1 MTQIVPGAPV
11 FQKLGAGH
19 YPFSAF
25 AWYDAGYPF
34 PAGAAV
40 RATRPER
47 KSQNAPML
55 PKFKNEPLT
64 DFSVPQNRAAFEAA
78 LATVKSE
85 IGRSY
90 PLVIGGEQVWTD
102 DVIESTNPS
111 RPDEVV
117 GQFGRADTTHAERAV
132 ECAVAAFDS
141 WKRVPAADRARFLT
155 SAAAEMRRRKHE
167 FSAVMVL
174 EVGKTWN
181 EADADTS
188 EAIDFLE
195 YYARQMLKLAD
206 SSGLLVDIPGEDI
219 ALEYIGLGVGVIIP
233 PWNFPNAIMAGM
245 TAAAIVAGNTAI
257 LKPASQSPWIAYKFC
272 ELMWNQGLPPGVL
285 NFMTGPGAVAGSYLV
300 EHPQVRFIAFT
311 GSKEVGLDIYEKSA
325 RVAPGQKWLKR
336 ATVLEMGGKDAI
348 IVDETADL
356 ESAAK
361 GIVQSAFGFQGQ
373 KCSAGSRAIIID
385 AVYDEVER
393 RIVELTNK
401 LKIGQPDSPET
412 DLGPVCGPGAYR
424 DILQYIEIGKGEG
437 ELLTGGGPVENAEGG
452 YFIAPT
458 VFGDVD
464 GYARVAQEEI
474 FGPVLAL
481 VRVRDYDEALEV
493 ANSTEYG
500 LTGAVYSRNR
510 ERLERARD
518 EFHVGNL
525 YFNRKCTGAF
535 VGAHPFGGFN
545 MSGTDSKAGGP
556 DYLLHFTQAK
566 LVAEKL

>member
-1 MTQIVPGAPV
+1 
-11 FQKLGAGH
+11 
-19 YPFSAF
+19 
-25 AWYDAGYPF
+25 
-34 PAGAAV
+34 
-40 RATRPER
+40 
-47 KSQNAPML
+47 ML
-55 PKFKNEPLT
+55 PTFKNEPLT

-78 LATVKSE
+78 LNQVKSE
-85 IGRSY
+85 IGKRY
-90 PLVIGGEQVWTD
+90 PLVIGGEQIWTD

-111 RPDEVV
+111 RPDEVL
-117 GQFGRADTTHAERAV
+117 GMFGRADTSHAERAV
-132 ECAVAAFDS
+132 QCAVEAFES
-141 WKRVPAADRARFLT
+141 WKRVPAEDRARYLLG
-155 SAAAEMRRRKHE
+155 AAAEMRRRKHE

-174 EVGKTWN
+174 EVGKTWP

-195 YYARQMLKLAD
+195 YYARQMLRLAD
-206 SSGLLVDIPGEDI
+206 SSHLLTEIAGEDL

-233 PWNFPNAIMAGM
+233 PWNFPNAIMTGM
-245 TAAAIVAGNTAI
+245 TSAAIVAGNTAI

-272 ELMWNQGLPPGVL
+272 ELMWNQGLPSGVL

-325 RVAPGQKWLKR
+325 KVAPGQKWLKR

-348 IVDETADL
+348 IVDESADL
-356 ESAAK
+356 EAAAK

-373 KCSAGSRAIIID
+373 KCSAGSRAIIVD
-385 AVYDEVER
+385 SVYDQVASR
-393 RIVELTNK
+393 VVELTNK
-401 LKIGQPDSPET
+401 LTIGQPDAQET
-412 DLGPVCGPGAYR
+412 DLGPVVGPGAYR
-424 DILQYIEIGKGEG
+424 DILGYIEIGKGEG
-437 ELLTGGGPVENAEGG
+437 ELLTGGAAVETPEGG

-458 VFGDVD
+458 VFGEVD
-464 GYARVAQEEI
+464 GYARIAQEEI

-481 VRVRDYDEALEV
+481 VRVRDFDEALEI

-500 LTGAVYSRNR
+500 LTGAVFSRNR
-510 ERLERARD
+510 EHLERARE
-518 EFHVGNL
+518 EFFVGNL
-525 YFNRKCTGAF
+525 YFNRKCTGAY

-566 LVAEKL
+566 LIAEKL